1 MKIKMRWKHDIQTGA
16 TIQEF
21 ARMEMHPTT
30 PIGGRVFIDHVS
42 IPVCNVSGYMLII
55 HIALGKDGY
64 HTSTEYET
72 NTGGGGSLPS
82 LKSKPHKT
90 KKGAF
95 EAGIKD
101 LMEREYLK
109 QFNEHLRRALLT
121 FHSTSYVQLTL
132 F

>member
-1 MKIKMRWKHDIQTGA
+1 MKIKMRWMHDIPNGA

-21 ARMEMHPTT
+21 ARMEMRLTEPNVCGVYVDNVT
-30 PIGGRVFIDHVS
+30 
-42 IPVCNVSGYMLII
+42 IPLCDTSGYKLIM

-64 HTSTEYET
+64 RMSTRYEN

-82 LKSKPHKT
+82 AKGKRYKT
-90 KKGAF
+90 KKDAF

-109 QFNEHLRRALLT
+109 QFNGYLNRALST
-121 FHSTSYVQLTL
+121 FHSASYVQLTL

>member
-1 MKIKMRWKHDIQTGA
+1 MRWKHDIQAGA

-21 ARMEMHPTT
+21 ACMEMQPSI
-30 PIGGRVFIDHVS
+30 PNDWGVFIDHVS
-42 IPVCNVSGYMLII
+42 IPVCNVPGYLLLI

-72 NTGGGGSLPS
+72 ATGGGGSLPS
-82 LKSKPHKT
+82 AKSIPHKT
-90 KKGAF
+90 KKIAF
-95 EAGIKD
+95 EVGIKD

-109 QFNEHLRRALLT
+109 QFNEHLHRALTT
-121 FHSTSYVQLTL
+121 FHSASYVQLTL

>member
-1 MKIKMRWKHDIQTGA
+1 MRWKHDIQAGA

-21 ARMEMHPTT
+21 ACMEMQPSI
-30 PIGGRVFIDHVS
+30 PNDWVVFIDHVS
-42 IPVCNVSGYMLII
+42 IPVCNLPGYLLLI

-72 NTGGGGSLPS
+72 ATGGGGSLPS
-82 LKSKPHKT
+82 AKSIPHKT
-90 KKGAF
+90 KKIAF
-95 EAGIKD
+95 EVGIKD

-109 QFNEHLRRALLT
+109 QFNEHLHRALTT
-121 FHSTSYVQLTL
+121 FHSASYVQLTL

>member
-1 MKIKMRWKHDIQTGA
+1 MRWQHDIQNGA

-21 ARMEMHPTT
+21 AHMELQPSI
-30 PIGGRVFIDHVS
+30 PNDWGVFIDHVS
-42 IPVCNVSGYMLII
+42 IPVCNASGYLLLV

-64 HTSTEYET
+64 HTSTQYET
-72 NTGGGGSLPS
+72 NTGGGGGLPS
-82 LKSKPHKT
+82 EKSKAHKT
-90 KKGAF
+90 KKSAF

-109 QFNEHLRRALLT
+109 QFKGHLNRALST
-121 FHSTSYVQLTL
+121 FHSASYVQLTL

>member
-1 MKIKMRWKHDIQTGA
+1 MKIKMRWRHDIQNGA

-21 ARMEMHPTT
+21 ARMEMRPSIPNDWGVYT
-30 PIGGRVFIDHVS
+30 DNVS
-42 IPVCNVSGYMLII
+42 IPVCNASGYLLLI

-64 HTSTEYET
+64 HTSTQYET

-82 LKSKPHKT
+82 AKSKPHKT
-90 KKGAF
+90 KKSAF

-109 QFNEHLRRALLT
+109 QFKGHLNRALST
-121 FHSTSYVQLTL
+121 FHSASYVQLTL

>member
-1 MKIKMRWKHDIQTGA
+1 MKIKMRWRHDIQNGA

-21 ARMEMHPTT
+21 ARMEMQPSI
-30 PIGGRVFIDHVS
+30 PNDCGVFTDNVS
-42 IPVCNVSGYMLII
+42 IPVCNASGYLLLI

-64 HTSTEYET
+64 HTSTQYET

-82 LKSKPHKT
+82 AKSKPHKT
-90 KKGAF
+90 KKSAF

-109 QFNEHLRRALLT
+109 QFKGHLNRALSI
-121 FHSTSYVQLTL
+121 FHSASYVQLTL

>member
-1 MKIKMRWKHDIQTGA
+1 MRWKHDRLNGA

-21 ARMEMHPTT
+21 ARMEMQTSIPNDW
-30 PIGGRVFIDHVS
+30 GVFTDHVS
-42 IPVCNVSGYMLII
+42 IPVCNASGYLLLI

-82 LKSKPHKT
+82 KKSKSHKT
-90 KKGAF
+90 KKSAF

-109 QFNEHLRRALLT
+109 QFHEHLHRALST
-121 FHSTSYVQLTL
+121 FHSASYVQLTL

>member
-1 MKIKMRWKHDIQTGA
+1 MKIKMRWEHDIQNGA

-21 ARMEMHPTT
+21 ARMEMQTT
-30 PIGGRVFIDHVS
+30 IPNDWGVFTDYVS
-42 IPVCNVSGYMLII
+42 IPVCNVSGYLLLI

-82 LKSKPHKT
+82 QKSKPHKT
-90 KKGAF
+90 KKSAF

-109 QFNEHLRRALLT
+109 QFKGHLVRALST
-121 FHSTSYVQLTL
+121 FHSASYVQLTL

>member
-1 MKIKMRWKHDIQTGA
+1 MKIKMRWKHDIQAGA

-21 ARMEMHPTT
+21 ACMEMQPSI
-30 PIGGRVFIDHVS
+30 PNDWVVFIDHVS
-42 IPVCNVSGYMLII
+42 IPVCNLPGYLLLI

-72 NTGGGGSLPS
+72 ATGGGGSLPS
-82 LKSKPHKT
+82 AKSIPHKT
-90 KKGAF
+90 KKIAF
-95 EAGIKD
+95 EVGIKD

-109 QFNEHLRRALLT
+109 QFNEHLHRALTT
-121 FHSTSYVQLTL
+121 FHSASYVQLTL

>member
-1 MKIKMRWKHDIQTGA
+1 MKIKMRWKHDRLNGA

-21 ARMEMHPTT
+21 ARMEMQTSIPNDW
-30 PIGGRVFIDHVS
+30 GVFVDPVS
-42 IPVCNVSGYMLII
+42 IPVCNTLGYTLLI

-82 LKSKPHKT
+82 EKSKAHKT
-90 KKGAF
+90 KKSAF

-109 QFNEHLRRALLT
+109 QFKGYLNRALST
-121 FHSTSYVQLTL
+121 FHSASYVQLTL